1 MIKMVE
7 GIVREIYFIDNNITK
22 LIAIIENS
30 EYKCINYNFITG
42 NIHISD
48 KVLLNTTAIEL
59 QLGTGGFHFVVANL
73 SNPNVN
79 NLDLGHIM
87 KLKYTPIQMN
97 CMTVEAQESQ
107 YHDIFN
113 EVEYIEGMPV
123 IIGSLHSVLAPC
135 SIYLKSIRPDIRI
148 CYIMTEGGALPIHM
162 SDIVRQLKLE
172 GIIDKTI
179 TYGNAF
185 GGDYECIN
193 IYTALIT
200 AREIAKADITIV
212 CMGPGIAGTDTKLGF
227 SGIEQGCIAD
237 AVNRLKGHPA
247 IVPRISFADKR
258 ARHFGIS
265 HHSITVLTQIC
276 CTKVNVVI
284 PIIKN
289 DMHMKYIEKQIL
301 DNNIKSLHNIYY
313 VDSDNSEKVLSKNS
327 YYLKRMGKS
336 FEEDRDYF
344 ISCSATA
351 AWCLKNLN

>member
-7 GIVREIYFIDNNITK
+7 GIVRKIYFTDSNITK
-22 LIAIIENS
+22 FSAIIENA
-30 EYKCINYNFITG
+30 EYKCINYNFLTG
-42 NIHISD
+42 NIHIND
-48 KVLLNTTAIEL
+48 KMLLNTTAIEL

-73 SNPNVN
+73 SNPNIN

-97 CMTVEAQESQ
+97 CMAVEAQESQ
-107 YHDIFN
+107 YHNIFN
-113 EVEYIEGMPV
+113 EVEYINGMPV

-135 SIYLKSIRPDIRI
+135 SIYLKSIKPDIRI

-162 SDIVRQLKLE
+162 SDIVRQLKQE

-193 IYTALIT
+193 IYTALIA
-200 AREIAKADITIV
+200 AREIVKADITIV

-227 SGIEQGCIAD
+227 SGVEQGIIAD
-237 AVNRLKGHPA
+237 AVNKLKGYPA
-247 IVPRISFADKR
+247 VAPRISFADKR

-265 HHSITVLTQIC
+265 HHSLTVLKQLC
-276 CTKVNVVI
+276 CTRVNVAF
-284 PIIKN
+284 PIIKDN
-289 DMHMKYIEKQIL
+289 EHMKYIEKQIL

-313 VDSDNSEKVLSKNS
+313 VDSDDFEEVLNKNS
-327 YYLKRMGKS
+327 SYLKKMGKS

-344 ISCSATA
+344 ISCAATA
-351 AWCLKNLN
+351 KLCLQNLN